1 VSLNESVIKL
11 FYALKEDFDALKKDF
26 DALKEDFDCSD
37 NIFISLS
44 AEKIQS
50 LS

>member
-1 VSLNESVIKL
+1 LFEEDFVVNLNESVIKL
-11 FYALKEDFDALKKDF
+11 FHALKEDF

-44 AEKIQS
+44 TKEIQS